1 MEKLKKD
8 MNGLRGRLN
17 NPNFAKN
24 AKPEVVQE
32 TREKLALGEDE
43 MATLQ
48 AALTRLSEIG

>member
-1 MEKLKKD
+1 